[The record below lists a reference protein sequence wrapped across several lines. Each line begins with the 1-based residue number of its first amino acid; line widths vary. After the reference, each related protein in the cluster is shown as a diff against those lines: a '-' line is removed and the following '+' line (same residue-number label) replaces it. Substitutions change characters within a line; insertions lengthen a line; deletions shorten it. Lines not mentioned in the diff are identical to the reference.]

1 MNTLDLSNYTILVAE
16 DDANSFKYIQAS
28 LKKTG
33 VKVLRAMNGK
43 EAVESA
49 SDESIPLNLI
59 VMDAMM
65 PVMSGFEA
73 TLEIK
78 KIQPDIPIIMLTA
91 YANQE
96 SIRQAIASGCNDYL
110 SKPISNDVLMTVI
123 KKWLIKK

>member
-1 MNTLDLSNYTILVAE
+1 MNTPDLSNYTILVAE
-16 DDANSFKYIQAS
+16 DDTNSFKYIQAS

-33 VKVLRAMNGK
+33 VNVLRAMNGK
-43 EAVESA
+43 EAIESA
-49 SDESIPLNLI
+49 SDESIPINLI

-73 TLEIK
+73 TSEIK
-78 KIQPDIPIIMLTA
+78 KMQRDIPIIMLTA

-110 SKPISNDVLMTVI
+110 SKPISSDVLMTAI

>member
-1 MNTLDLSNYTILVAE
+1 MNTPDLSNYTILVAE
-16 DDANSFKYIQAS
+16 DDTNSFKYIQSA
-28 LKKTG
+28 LKKTN
-33 VKVLRAMNGK
+33 VKVLHANNGK

-49 SDESIPLNLI
+49 SDGTIPIHLI

-65 PVMSGFEA
+65 PGMSGFEA
-73 TLEIK
+73 TIEIK

-91 YANQE
+91 FANQE

-110 SKPISNDVLMTVI
+110 SKPISSDVLMTVI

>member
-1 MNTLDLSNYTILVAE
+1 MNTPDLSNYTILVAE
-16 DDANSFKYIQAS
+16 DDTNSFKYIQAS

-33 VKVLRAMNGK
+33 VNVLRAMNGK
-43 EAVESA
+43 EAIESA
-49 SDESIPLNLI
+49 SDESIPINLI

-73 TLEIK
+73 TSEIK
-78 KIQPDIPIIMLTA
+78 KMQRDIPIIMLTA

-110 SKPISNDVLMTVI
+110 SKPISSDVLMTAI
-123 KKWLIKK
+123 KKWLIIK